1 MPVNMKSIIA
11 KTFID
16 MAKQKGIDKI
26 TVKALIDECNISR
39 QTFYYHFQDLMEVI
53 EWSMEQALG
62 KMLQESLKAPRAKD
76 ALNVLIS
83 STLENQTLIRKLM
96 DSQRRKEIERLFVS
110 MTRTYLEEL
119 VRGRNQNRTL
129 NYSDMEVALTSG
141 PSDCAGFSFSAASP
155 IKSRRRI
162 WRSRSAASYRIAG
175 KKTKN
180 DAPHGVAGAS
190 ARRTAMTYC
199 PDRKAAFAYR
209 RDRMSSMASIRW
221 SRPVRIR

>member
-11 KTFID
+11 KTLID

-129 NYSDMEVALTSG
+129 NYSDMEVAL
-141 PSDCAGFSFSAASP
+141 DF
-155 IKSRRRI
+155 
-162 WRSRSAASYRIAG
+162 W
-175 KKTKN
+175 
-180 DAPHGVAGAS
+180 
-190 ARRTAMTYC
+190 
-199 PDRKAAFAYR
+199 AFGLCGILFQCCESNKIPAENLAEQICR
-209 RDRMSSMASIRW
+209 LLPNRGEEDEE
-221 SRPVRIR
+221 